1 MGTPEADALGV
12 SNGQTVRSY
21 ILPQIV

>member
-1 MGTPEADALGV
+1 METPEADALGV
-12 SNGQTVRSY
+12 SDGQTVRSY